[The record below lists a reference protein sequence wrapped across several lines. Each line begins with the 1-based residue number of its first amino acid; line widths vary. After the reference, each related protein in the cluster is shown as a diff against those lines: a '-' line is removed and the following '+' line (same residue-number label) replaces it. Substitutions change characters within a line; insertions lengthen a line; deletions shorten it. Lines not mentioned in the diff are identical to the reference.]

1 MVINKKN
8 NIVLFIVN
16 IFCLKKCQ
24 KYLSSKYKAK
34 NNARNLANLQIEE
47 GKSIG
52 KFFTKVQILINFR
65 TNMGKQLMSF
75 DNFVTNILGLKDMPS
90 FEDLPDWLKLRETR
104 RNNKSRQVDEED
116 LVV

>member
-1 MVINKKN
+1 
-8 NIVLFIVN
+8 
-16 IFCLKKCQ
+16 
-24 KYLSSKYKAK
+24 
-34 NNARNLANLQIEE
+34 
-47 GKSIG
+47 
-52 KFFTKVQILINFR
+52 
-65 TNMGKQLMSF
+65 MGKQLMSF